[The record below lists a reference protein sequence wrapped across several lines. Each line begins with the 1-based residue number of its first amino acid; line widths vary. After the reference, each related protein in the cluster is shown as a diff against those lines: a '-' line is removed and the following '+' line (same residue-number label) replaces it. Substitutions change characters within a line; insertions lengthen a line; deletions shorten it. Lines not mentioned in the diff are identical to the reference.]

1 MKRLALSSLVF
12 VGSHYV
18 VCDTRKSALPEG
30 GILYS
35 RIGYD
40 CNSEKRIMSKVL
52 FVITLMFLSIF
63 ASCKEKDKSET
74 VTISIIPKPAK
85 IITGKGYFELNE
97 KSGFNIREFP
107 DIQNRFLEEIY
118 IETGLKLRVSE
129 NTQDNNIF
137 LQKVDDLAEEEYQLK
152 VSKNGITIKASASA
166 GAYYA
171 LQTIKQLI
179 SVHAK
184 EDKRCFIPVVE
195 ISDQPEFAWRGY
207 MLDVS
212 RHFFCKEKIKEVL
225 DLMAELKLNR
235 FHWHL
240 TDDQGWRIEIK
251 KYPKLTSIGAWRV
264 DYTIHDE
271 TLNDWWGRPIQKE
284 GEKATYGGFYTQED
298 IREIVAYAQERH
310 IEILPEIDVPG
321 HSLEILAAYP
331 NLACEQ
337 ERTYYV
343 GTGGVLK
350 DNTLCPSNPHVYEF
364 LEDVLG
370 EVMDLFPSNYIHIG
384 GDECN
389 KDGWRKHDRC
399 QNFMKDKGLTD
410 EHELQSYFIRQVEQ
424 IVNAKGKKLIGWD
437 EILEGGLAP
446 NATVMSWQGEEG
458 GIAAARDGHE
468 VIMTPMA
475 YNYLDLKQGQSE
487 SEPNLGYKELLLST
501 CYNYKVMPE
510 ALKGEEEQKVLGL
523 QGNLW
528 TESISDWGKLT
539 YMTFPRLHA
548 VAENGWTAEEHQNF
562 DDFIQRLK
570 PQLKRLDTKG
580 IRYAKSVFNPWIHQK
595 GNGNSIEITLESELS
610 NPEIRYTLDGS
621 EPNENSLLYSEP
633 FLLSETKTIRTALF
647 EEGKRLGDIIENT
660 FTIHKAAGAKVI
672 YNHPFAERDPAA
684 KDLALTDLNYGQVEV
699 DGDKNW
705 QGFYDDFDVTI
716 EFDKPTYI
724 DKVVINTMRLTI
736 FGIYPPT
743 QLEIFGS
750 TDGETFS
757 KIGHAN
763 LRYIALIQGRNRIKM
778 AITCQANQ
786 IKKLRVKAKLLDVIP
801 EGHHKAGDKAYLQ
814 VDEIVVL

>member
-1 MKRLALSSLVF
+1 MNKIHLISFLV
-12 VGSHYV
+12 
-18 VCDTRKSALPEG
+18 L
-30 GILYS
+30 
-35 RIGYD
+35 
-40 CNSEKRIMSKVL
+40 L
-52 FVITLMFLSIF
+52 FVF
-63 ASCKEKDKSET
+63 AGCNVKEKIKNDA
-74 VTISIIPKPAK
+74 IQIIPKPAK
-85 IITGKGYFELNE
+85 VVAGKGYFELNE
-97 KSGFNIREFP
+97 NSVLNAEQFP
-107 DIQNRFLEEIY
+107 DVQNRFLDEIRE
-118 IETGLKLRVSE
+118 ETGLNLKATGKKTNNYIAIKKLE
-129 NTQDNNIF
+129 GLD
-137 LQKVDDLAEEEYQLK
+137 KEEYLLK
-152 VSKNGITIKASASA
+152 VSKKGITIKTSTSA

-179 SVHAK
+179 PVDAK
-184 EDKRCFIPVVE
+184 EEKSILIPAVE

-212 RHFFCKEKIKEVL
+212 RHFFGKERIKEML

-251 KYPKLTSIGAWRV
+251 KYPKLTAIGAWRV

-271 TLNDWWGRPIQKE
+271 TLNDWWGRPVQKE
-284 GEKATYGGFYTQED
+284 GETATYGGFYTQED

-331 NLACEQ
+331 NLACEP

-350 DNTLCPSNPHVYEF
+350 DNALCPSNPHVYEF

-370 EVMDLFPSNYIHIG
+370 EVMELFPSNYIHIG

-389 KDGWRKHDRC
+389 KEGWRKHDRC
-399 QNFMKDKGLTD
+399 QSFMQDKGLAD
-410 EHELQSYFIRQVEQ
+410 ERELQSYFIRQVEK

-458 GIAAARDGHE
+458 GIAAAKDGHD

-501 CYNYKVMPE
+501 CYNYKVIPE
-510 ALKGEEEQKVLGL
+510 ALNGEEKKKVLGL

-528 TESISDWGKLT
+528 TESVSDWGKLT
-539 YMTFPRLHA
+539 YMTFPRLYA
-548 VAENGWTAEEHQNF
+548 VAENGWTAEEDQNF
-562 DDFIQRLK
+562 DDFIERLK
-570 PQLKRLDTKG
+570 PQLKRLDAKG

-595 GNGNSIEITLESELS
+595 GNGSTIEITLETELAS
-610 NPEIRYTLDGS
+610 AEIRYTLDGS
-621 EPNENSLLYSEP
+621 EPEENSRLYTEP
-633 FLLSETKTIRTALF
+633 FILSETKTIKTALF
-647 EEGKRLGDIIENT
+647 EDGKRLGDVIENS
-660 FTIHKAAGAKVI
+660 FPVHKAAGAKVI
-672 YNHPFAERDPAA
+672 YNHPFAQRDEAA
-684 KDLALTDLNYGQVEV
+684 KDFALTDLNYGQVEV

-705 QGFYDDFDVTI
+705 QGFYDNFDVTI
-716 EFDKPTYI
+716 EFNKPTDI
-724 DKVVINTMRLTI
+724 DRVLINTMRLTI

-743 QLEIFGS
+743 QFEIFGS
-750 TDGETFS
+750 TDGETFT
-757 KIGHAN
+757 KIGYVD
-763 LRYIALIQGRNRIKM
+763 LEDIALIQGRNRIKTV
-778 AITCQANQ
+778 INCQADNIQ
-786 IKKLRVKAKLLDVIP
+786 KLRVKAKLLDVIP
-801 EGHHKAGDKAYLQ
+801 VGHHMAGNKAYLQ
-814 VDEIVVL
+814 IDEIVVL